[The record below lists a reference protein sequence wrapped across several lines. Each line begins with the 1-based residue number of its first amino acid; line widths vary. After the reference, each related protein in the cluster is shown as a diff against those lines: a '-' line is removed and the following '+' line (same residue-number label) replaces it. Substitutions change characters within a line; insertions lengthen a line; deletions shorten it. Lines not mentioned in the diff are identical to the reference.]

1 MALIPLKRRDNRMK
15 DKCTI
20 RIIVTVLLTGAI
32 VLFWLPLLVVFAE
45 DVQPVGVPLSTTI
58 SFGDEYTN
66 SVELYDA
73 KITVLEIVR
82 GSKAWDLIK
91 KAAASNPKPKAGF
104 EYLLARIR
112 FEFSAR
118 STPGDKTYA
127 LAESQF
133 SAMSSAGKDY
143 VAPNVPKLE
152 PKLNGALRSG
162 ESLDGWIVLS
172 VAEEDKKP
180 ILIFTEDVQTILRSG
195 SGVRFRLY

>member
-1 MALIPLKRRDNRMK
+1 MALILLKRRDARMK

-20 RIIVTVLLTGAI
+20 HIIVAALLAGAI
-32 VLFWLPLLVVFAE
+32 VLPWLPLRAVFAE
-45 DVQPVGVPLSTTI
+45 DAQSVGVPLSTTI

-66 SVELYDA
+66 AVELYDA
-73 KITVLEIVR
+73 KITVLEIIR
-82 GSKAWDLIK
+82 GSKAWDLIR
-91 KAAASNPKPKAGF
+91 KAAASNPKPKPGF
-104 EYLLARIR
+104 EYLLVRIR

-133 SAMSSAGKDY
+133 SAMSAAGIEY
-143 VAPNVPKLE
+143 AAPSVSKLE

-162 ESLDGWIVLS
+162 GSLEGWIALS

>member
-1 MALIPLKRRDNRMK
+1 MK
-15 DKCTI
+15 DKCPI
-20 RIIVTVLLTGAI
+20 PIIVTVLLTGAI

-91 KAAASNPKPKAGF
+91 KAAASNPKPKPGF
-104 EYLLARIR
+104 EYLLVRIR

-127 LAESQF
+127 LAENQF
-133 SAMSSAGKDY
+133 SAMSAAGIEY
-143 VAPNVPKLE
+143 VSPSVSKLE

-162 ESLDGWIVLS
+162 ESLEGWLALS

-195 SGVRFRLY
+195 SGVRFKLY